1 MGTCVNIV
9 YTKSGNGSV
18 MYIQLQS
25 MQCCQINV
33 CWLPLL
39 GTIGDCWWRE
49 VIIDLWYGNFHP
61 VSLLGSARNIKQTW
75 CQSHHWKLIRESI
88 KLDGLCWGIKLI
100 KVFGE
105 LLYGFFTASLRTG
118 RKFLLQIRKGLR
130 MIFFSLEALQTGSR
144 CN

>member
-105 LLYGFFTASLRTG
+105 LLYGFFTDREKIPVTNKERIENDL
-118 RKFLLQIRKGLR
+118 
-130 MIFFSLEALQTGSR
+130 FFIGSPADR
-144 CN
+144 IEV

>member
-105 LLYGFFTASLRTG
+105 LLYGFFTDREKIPVTKKERIENDL
-118 RKFLLQIRKGLR
+118 
-130 MIFFSLEALQTGSR
+130 FFIGSPADR
-144 CN
+144 IEV